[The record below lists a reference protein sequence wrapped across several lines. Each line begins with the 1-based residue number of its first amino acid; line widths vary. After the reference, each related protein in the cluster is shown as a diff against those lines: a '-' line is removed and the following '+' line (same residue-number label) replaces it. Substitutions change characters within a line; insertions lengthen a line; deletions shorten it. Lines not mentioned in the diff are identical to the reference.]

1 MSWIDD
7 LNSEYKFGGME
18 QKLIFWNVGAFIVS
32 IPFYYQFSF
41 GVFTFPL
48 WIKLSA
54 NLSALITQPWTLIS
68 YGFFHASFFHLL
80 FNMMVLNFAGK
91 LFQTFFTQKQ
101 LLGVYLLGLLVAG
114 LGFVLAF
121 SFFNLGLSSGL
132 VGASGAIMAVL
143 VATATYAP
151 YLTIRLLLIGNVKL
165 WQFTLVLLG
174 IDLMQLFIEN
184 TGGHV
189 AHLSG
194 ALFGF
199 IYIKLL
205 QQGTDLSKIISV
217 IFDTLARGFG
227 AKKSHSFKK
236 VHRNYQQRPEK
247 KQAKVVIKD
256 KTQQQIDDIL
266 DKISQSGYDSL
277 SAEEKEFLFKAG
289 K

>member
-1 MSWIDD
+1 MNM
-7 LNSEYKFGGME
+7 LNDIKAAYKYGGME
-18 QKLIFWNVGAFIVS
+18 QKLIFWNVGAFLVS
-32 IPFYYQFSF
+32 VLFWYQFRL
-41 GVFTFPL
+41 GVFSFPTEV
-48 WIKLSA
+48 KLIA
-54 NLSALITQPWTLIS
+54 DYRQLVFHPWTLLT

-80 FNMMVLNFAGK
+80 FNLMVLNFSGK
-91 LFQTFFTQKQ
+91 LFQTFFTPKQ
-101 LLGVYLLGLLVAG
+101 LLGVYILGLLLAG

-151 YLTIRLLLIGNVKL
+151 QMNIRLLLIGQVQL
-165 WQFTLVLLG
+165 WQFTLVILG
-174 IDLMQLFIEN
+174 IDLLQLFTEN

-199 IYIKLL
+199 VYIKLL
-205 QQGTDLSKIISV
+205 QQGTDLSKIISGF
-217 IFDTLARGFG
+217 FDTLAQLFG
-227 AKKSHSFKK
+227 PKKKNTFKK
-236 VHRNYQQRPEK
+236 VHRTYQKPAPK
-247 KQAKVVIKD
+247 PAMKVVIKD

-277 SAEEKEFLFKAG
+277 SADEKEFLFKAG

>member
-1 MSWIDD
+1 MSWKND
-7 LNSEYKFGGME
+7 LKAEYQFGGME

-32 IPFYYQFSF
+32 IPFYYQFSLGIF
-41 GVFTFPL
+41 EFPL

-54 NLSALITQPWTLIS
+54 NIAQLAMHPWTLVS
-68 YGFFHASFFHLL
+68 YGFFHASFFHLF
-80 FNMMVLNFAGK
+80 FNMMVLNFSGK

-101 LLGVYLLGLLVAG
+101 LLGVYVLGLLVSG

-121 SFFNLGLSSGL
+121 SFFNLGLSTGL

-143 VATATYAP
+143 AATATYAP
-151 YLTIRLLLIGNVKL
+151 TMNIRLLLIGNVKL
-165 WQFTLVLLG
+165 WQITLVILG

-184 TGGHV
+184 TGGHI

-199 IYIKLL
+199 VYIKLL
-205 QQGTDLSKIISV
+205 QQGIDLSKIISGF
-217 IFDTLARGFG
+217 FDTLAQLFG
-227 AKKSHSFKK
+227 SKKKNTFKK
-236 VHRNYQQRPEK
+236 VHRTYQKPLP
-247 KQAKVVIKD
+247 KQATKVVIKD

-277 SAEEKEFLFKAG
+277 SSDEKEFLFKAG

>member
-1 MSWIDD
+1 MSWKND
-7 LNSEYKFGGME
+7 LKAEYQFGGME
-18 QKLIFWNVGAFIVS
+18 QKLIFWNVGAFILS
-32 IPFYYQFSF
+32 IPFYYQFSVGIF
-41 GVFTFPL
+41 EFPL

-54 NLSALITQPWTLIS
+54 NITQLAIHPWTLLC

-101 LLGVYLLGLLVAG
+101 LLGVYLLGLIIAG

-121 SFFNLGLSSGL
+121 SFFDLGLSSGL

-151 YLTIRLLLIGNVKL
+151 QMNIRLLLIGNVKL
-165 WQFTLVLLG
+165 WQFTLVILG
-174 IDLMQLFIEN
+174 IDLLQLFTEN
-184 TGGHV
+184 TGGHI

-199 IYIKLL
+199 AYIKLL
-205 QQGTDLSKIISV
+205 QQGIDLTKIISGF
-217 IFDTLARGFG
+217 FDTLAQPF
-227 AKKSHSFKK
+227 APKKKNSFKK
-236 VHRNYQQRPEK
+236 VHRTYQKPVSK
-247 KQAKVVIKD
+247 PAMKVVIKD

-277 SAEEKEFLFKAG
+277 SADEKEFLFKAG